1 MTVEQTPSQGAPGQ
15 SSGSNPGSSA
25 SSASSA
31 SSEHYRRCCEHPP
44 YCGPM
49 PPYCDP
55 YCDPYCGPRPSY
67 GRHHHGRRHRGWH
80 HYGFPPVPGSEF
92 FEAMM
97 QFASSAA
104 GSRSGWWQRM
114 ADATRYAR
122 RDYMCGDPYYD
133 SCAPYPPYCDPCAPS
148 YCDPCAPSYCDPCAP
163 SYCDPC
169 APSACD
175 PCAPDSI
182 DLKALKGYLGVAVD
196 IKLAPKRKEVSDLGA
211 TLAAL
216 GGKSDPDSKKEHEEV
231 AKKLADATRE
241 LMTET
246 AKAEAETDA
255 VIHAV
260 KLSRVAEAM
269 RRKQWSRGSGRRY

>member
-1 MTVEQTPSQGAPGQ
+1 MPVEQTPSQGAPGQ
-15 SSGSNPGSSA
+15 SPGSNPGSSA
-25 SSASSA
+25 SNASSD
-31 SSEHYRRCCEHPP
+31 HYRRCCEHPP
-44 YCGPM
+44 YCGPL
-49 PPYCDP
+49 PPH
-55 YCDPYCGPRPSY
+55 CDPYCGPRPDY
-67 GRHHHGRRHRGWH
+67 GRHHHGRHHRGWH

-163 SYCDPC
+163 S
-169 APSACD
+169 ACD
-175 PCAPDSI
+175 PCAPDLI
-182 DLKALKGYLGVAVD
+182 DLKALKGYLGVAVE
-196 IKLAPKRKEVSDLGA
+196 IKLAQKRKDVAELKEKIGL
-211 TLAAL
+211 LAD
-216 GGKSDPDSKKEHEEV
+216 KSDENSKKEHDEA
-231 AKKLADATRE
+231 AKKLADLTRE